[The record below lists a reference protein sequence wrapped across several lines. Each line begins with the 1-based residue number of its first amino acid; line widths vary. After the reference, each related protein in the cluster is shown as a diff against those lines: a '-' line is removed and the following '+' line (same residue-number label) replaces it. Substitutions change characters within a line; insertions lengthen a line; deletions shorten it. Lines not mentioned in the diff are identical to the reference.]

1 MEDNNNQTSLIKSQ
15 TSLQTEYQTAVQK
28 FGEGYICF
36 LKQYPTLRNRSEM
49 ITSAYEA
56 VKQGGMSL
64 VQIDNHFSKGASE
77 WWIKVMLIELLTFLG
92 AMDSVTPFQVKGI
105 ASRIRQEYY
114 HLTPSELT
122 YFFYSFSMGDYGKLY
137 AGRTVNPQDIL
148 IGLKEYMLRLYE
160 KRVQYDNDQ
169 KQIQLEKEIEDS
181 RKNAVSFDKWRELRG
196 IDKDKE
202 SPLSKINSFTNKIT
216 SNYGTTKRTKETRR

>member
-1 MEDNNNQTSLIKSQ
+1 MEDNQTSLAKSQ

-28 FGEGYICF
+28 FGGGYVEF
-36 LKQYPTLRNRSEM
+36 LKQYPTVRKRSEL
-49 ITSAYEA
+49 ITSAYNA
-56 VKQGGMSL
+56 VKEGGMSL

-77 WWIKVMLIELLTFLG
+77 WWIKVMLIELFTFLG
-92 AMDSVTPFQVKGI
+92 AMDSVTSFQVKGI

-148 IGLKEYMLRLYE
+148 IGLKEFMLRLYE

-169 KQIQLEKEIEDS
+169 KQIQLEKEREDS
-181 RKNAVSFDKWRELRG
+181 RKNAVSFDKWKELRG

-202 SPLSKINSFTNKIT
+202 SPLNKIDSFTKKIT
-216 SNYGTTKRTKETRR
+216 SNYGTTKRAEETERH

>member
-1 MEDNNNQTSLIKSQ
+1 MQDNQTSLAKLQ

-28 FGEGYICF
+28 FGSGYVDF
-36 LKQYPTLRNRSEM
+36 LRQYPTLRKRSEL
-49 ITSAYEA
+49 ITSAYDA

-77 WWIKVMLIELLTFLG
+77 WWIKVMLIDLLTFLG

-122 YFFYSFSMGDYGKLY
+122 YFFYLFSMGDYGKMY
-137 AGRTVNPQDIL
+137 SRRSVNPQDIL
-148 IGLKEYMLRLYE
+148 IALKEYMYQLYE

-169 KQIQLEKEIEDS
+169 KRVRQEQEAEQARREAVDFEEYKRLKGLPKDY
-181 RKNAVSFDKWRELRG
+181 KNPFERLKDAVININK
-196 IDKDKE
+196 KD
-202 SPLSKINSFTNKIT
+202 
-216 SNYGTTKRTKETRR
+216 Y